1 MQSSVKFVLIVKNR
15 LKTQHFK
22 LTFFKGLKRPV
33 EISTEIKIYIR
44 TFTKRKLRNR
54 PWCTVLLSVQLV
66 THFSFSL
73 GWKTRNNPENTSKQN
88 PTLLT
93 GLYFSFFLTPLLVT
107 GHMNTQ
113 RRRRLRPESV
123 NDREESCLVIYL
135 TGPDNFPAD
144 FQRTLSINSAGV
156 SMGEIKH

>member
-1 MQSSVKFVLIVKNR
+1 MPLPQTLSK
-15 LKTQHFK
+15 HFIRDQNLHVIQLHSYFHKKEIKK
-22 LTFFKGLKRPV
+22 LTMTYCGDFSTIGYTFQFLTGLENKGQSNEHTQKQKR
-33 EISTEIKIYIR
+33 
-44 TFTKRKLRNR
+44 
-54 PWCTVLLSVQLV
+54 
-66 THFSFSL
+66 
-73 GWKTRNNPENTSKQN
+73 
-88 PTLLT
+88 TLLT
-93 GLYFSFFLTPLLVT
+93 GLYFSFFLTPLLLT

-123 NDREESCLVIYL
+123 NDREESCPVIYL